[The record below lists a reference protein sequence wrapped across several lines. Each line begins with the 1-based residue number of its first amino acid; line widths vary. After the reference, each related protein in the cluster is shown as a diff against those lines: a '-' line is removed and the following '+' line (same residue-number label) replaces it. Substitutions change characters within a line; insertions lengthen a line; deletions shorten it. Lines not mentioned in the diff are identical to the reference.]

1 MIKPSNHFDK
11 STNILWKG
19 KGLKMSKKYE
29 KAAVE
34 IISAIGGAENVDAA
48 RHCQT
53 RLRFVLRDQSKVDR
67 KTLEENPAVLKVIPT
82 EGMYQVVIG
91 TDVADC
97 YEEIVKLLPQDKRG
111 ENKEEVKT
119 KKSPVT
125 AVVDFVSGSFQPVIP
140 ALSGAGMLKAL
151 MALLVVF
158 HMIDTDSQTYYII
171 NFFADSVFY
180 FLPILLAFCQAQ
192 KMKCNPVLAAA
203 VAGIMM
209 HPNWTALVAAGE
221 AVSFFGII
229 PFTLV
234 SYVSTVIPI
243 IFVIFVQAHVE
254 KFFNRVIPKAINLVF
269 VPMLTFLV
277 MGTLALSVLGPIG
290 NIIGQYLAVFFTFLS
305 ENASWAPAF
314 LIGAFLP
321 PMVMFGLHNG
331 VAPLGVMQMS
341 QLGYDSIFGPGCV
354 CSNIAQGTA
363 ALVVTFRT
371 KDAKTRQLA
380 TSSGITALMGIT
392 EPVLYGVNLPK
403 KYPLVAAMVGGGCG
417 GLYAGLTHT
426 HRFATGSSGLP
437 AVLLYIGG
445 DTMQFFINIII
456 ALVITALVTA
466 VVTFVLS
473 LKFETSDPTE
483 EIHTDTVIPKNTVLA
498 PAEGELIAME
508 QIPDE
513 TFASGV
519 LGKCIGIQPVQG
531 VITAP
536 FAGTVTLIADTGHAL
551 GVTSDDGI
559 ELLIHVGI
567 DTVEMNGQGFAAEVK
582 SGDRIR
588 PGQTLLRFDRDAIA
602 AANHPDVVVV
612 ILTNADS
619 YQNIIY
625 APTGRIQSGDSMMQV
640 ER

>member
-1 MIKPSNHFDK
+1 
-11 STNILWKG
+11 
-19 KGLKMSKKYE
+19 MSKKYE

-34 IISAIGGAENVDAA
+34 IIAAIGGAENVDAA

-53 RLRFVLRDQSKVDR
+53 RLRFVLRDQGKVER
-67 KTLEENPAVLKVIPT
+67 KKLEENPAVLKVIPT
-82 EGMYQVVIG
+82 EGMYQIVIG

-97 YEEIVKLLPQDKRG
+97 YEEIVKLLPQDKR
-111 ENKEEVKT
+111 EDKKKEEVKT

-125 AVVDFVSGSFQPVIP
+125 AVIDFISGTFQPVIP

-158 HMIDTDSQTYYII
+158 HAIDTDSQTYYII
-171 NFFADSVFY
+171 NFFADAVFY

-209 HPNWTALVAAGE
+209 HPNWAALVAAGE

-243 IFVIFVQAHVE
+243 ILVIFVQAYVE

-290 NIIGQYLAVFFTFLS
+290 NIIGQYLAMFFTFLS

-371 KDAKTRQLA
+371 KDAKTKQLA

-445 DTMQFFINIII
+445 DSMQFFINIII
-456 ALVITALVTA
+456 ALVITAVVTA
-466 VVTFVLS
+466 ILTFVLS
-473 LKFETSDPTE
+473 FKFETAEHVE
-483 EIHTDTVIPKNTVLA
+483 EIPDETALPENIVLA

-519 LGKCIGIQPVQG
+519 LGKGVGIKPSQG
-531 VITAP
+531 IITAP
-536 FAGTVTLIADTGHAL
+536 FYGTVTQVADTGHAL
-551 GVTSDDGI
+551 GLAGDGGM
-559 ELLIHVGI
+559 EVLIHVGI
-567 DTVEMNGQGFAAEVK
+567 DTVEMKGQGFTPEVK
-582 SGDRIR
+582 EGDRIR
-588 PGQTLLRFDRDAIA
+588 PGQTLMRFDREAIA

-612 ILTNADS
+612 MLINADD
-619 YQNIIY
+619 YQNVVCVPAGTIH
-625 APTGRIQSGDSMMQV
+625 SGSQIMTA
-640 ER
+640 EK

>member
-1 MIKPSNHFDK
+1 
-11 STNILWKG
+11 
-19 KGLKMSKKYE
+19 MSKKYE
-29 KAAVE
+29 KAAAE
-34 IISAIGGAENVDAA
+34 IISAIGGVENVDAA

-53 RLRFVLRDQSKVDR
+53 RLRFVLRDQSRVEQKA
-67 KTLEENPAVLKVIPT
+67 LEENPAVLKVIPT
-82 EGMYQVVIG
+82 EGMYQIVIG

-111 ENKEEVKT
+111 DKKEEENKT

-125 AVVDFVSGSFQPVIP
+125 AVIDFISGTFQPVIP

-158 HMIDTDSQTYYII
+158 HAIDTESQTYYII
-171 NFFADSVFY
+171 NFFADAVFY

-209 HPNWTALVAAGE
+209 HPSWTALVAAGE
-221 AVSFFGII
+221 SVSFFGII

-243 IFVIFVQAHVE
+243 IFVIFVQAYVE

-380 TSSGITALMGIT
+380 TSSGITALMGIA

-403 KYPLVAAMVGGGCG
+403 KYPLIAAMVGGGCG

-426 HRFATGSSGLP
+426 HRFARGSSGLP

-445 DTMQFFINIII
+445 DSMRFLINIII
-456 ALVITALVTA
+456 ALVITAIVTA
-466 VVTFVLS
+466 ILTFVLS
-473 LKFETSDPTE
+473 LKFEKEDSEE
-483 EIHTDTVIPKNTVLA
+483 EISADTALPESAVLA
-498 PAEGELIAME
+498 PAEGELIAMD

-519 LGKCIGIQPVQG
+519 LGKGVGIWPAQG
-531 VITAP
+531 MITAL
-536 FAGTVTLIADTGHAL
+536 FSGTVTQVADTGHAL
-551 GVTSDDGI
+551 GLMSDNGM

-567 DTVEMNGQGFAAEVK
+567 DTVDMNGQGFTPKVK
-582 SGDRIR
+582 EGDRIR
-588 PGQTLLRFDRDAIA
+588 LGQTLLQFDREAIA
-602 AANHPDVVVV
+602 AAKHPDMVVVML
-612 ILTNADS
+612 INADD
-619 YQNIIY
+619 YQNIVYTPEGTVHAGSQIMK
-625 APTGRIQSGDSMMQV
+625 A
-640 ER
+640 EK

>member
-1 MIKPSNHFDK
+1 
-11 STNILWKG
+11 
-19 KGLKMSKKYE
+19 MSKKYE
-29 KAAVE
+29 AAAGKILAGV
-34 IISAIGGAENVDAA
+34 GGIENVDAA

-53 RLRFVLRDQSKVDR
+53 RLRFVLKDQSKVDR
-67 KTLEENPAVLKVIPT
+67 AALEALPEVLKVIPT

-97 YEEIVKLLPQDKRG
+97 YEEIVKLLPKNLNESAGKEDKG
-111 ENKEEVKT
+111 EQKV
-119 KKSPVT
+119 SPVT
-125 AVVDFVSGSFQPVIP
+125 AVVDFISGSFQPVIP

-158 HMIDTDSQTYYII
+158 NVIDSSTQTYYII
-171 NFFADSVFY
+171 NFFADAVFY

-192 KMKCNPVLAAA
+192 KMKCNPVLAAS

-209 HPNWTALVAAGE
+209 HTNWTALVAAGE
-221 AVSFFGII
+221 PVHFFGII

-234 SYVSTVIPI
+234 NYTSTVIPI
-243 IFVIFVQAHVE
+243 ILVIFVQNYVE
-254 KFFNRVIPKAINLVF
+254 KALNRVIPKAVNLVF
-269 VPMLTFLV
+269 VPMLTFLI
-277 MGTLALSVLGPIG
+277 MGTLALSLLGPIG
-290 NIIGQYLAVFFTFLS
+290 NIIGQYLATFFTFLS

-363 ALVVTFRT
+363 ALVVAIRT
-371 KDAKTRQLA
+371 GEAKTRQLA

-445 DTMQFFINIII
+445 DTMQYFINIII
-456 ALVITALVTA
+456 ALVITAVVTA
-466 VVTFVLS
+466 AVTFVLS
-473 LKFETSDPTE
+473 MKYENAAQKPEPTA
-483 EIHTDTVIPKNTVLA
+483 A
-498 PAEGELIAME
+498 PAILAAPATVYAPAGGNLIAME
-508 QIPDE
+508 RIPDE

-519 LGKCIGIQPVQG
+519 LGKGLGIEPSNG
-531 VITAP
+531 TVIAP
-536 FAGTVTLIADTGHAL
+536 FDGEIVQAADTGHAV
-551 GVTSDDGI
+551 GIMSADGM
-559 ELLIHVGI
+559 ELLIHVGV
-567 DTVEMNGQGFAAEVK
+567 DTVEMNGDGFSMKVK
-582 SGDRIR
+582 EGDKVKA
-588 PGQTLLRFDRDAIA
+588 GQTLLTFDRKKIA
-602 AANHPDVVVV
+602 AAGHPDTVVVM
-612 ILTNADS
+612 LTNADDFRTVDLVPEGAVTAGS
-619 YQNIIY
+619 QIIHT
-625 APTGRIQSGDSMMQV
+625 AK
-640 ER
+640 

>member
-1 MIKPSNHFDK
+1 
-11 STNILWKG
+11 
-19 KGLKMSKKYE
+19 MSKKYE
-29 KAAVE
+29 KAAAE
-34 IISAIGGAENVDAA
+34 IISAIGGVENVDAA

-53 RLRFVLRDQSKVDR
+53 RLRFVLRDQSRVEQKA
-67 KTLEENPAVLKVIPT
+67 LEENPAVLKVIPT
-82 EGMYQVVIG
+82 EGMYQIVIG

-111 ENKEEVKT
+111 DKKEEENKT

-125 AVVDFVSGSFQPVIP
+125 AVIDFISGTFQPVIP

-158 HMIDTDSQTYYII
+158 HAIDTESQTYYII
-171 NFFADSVFY
+171 NFFADAVFY

-192 KMKCNPVLAAA
+192 KMKCNSVLAAA

-209 HPNWTALVAAGE
+209 HPSWTALVAAGE
-221 AVSFFGII
+221 SVSFFGMI

-243 IFVIFVQAHVE
+243 IFVIFVQAYVE

-403 KYPLVAAMVGGGCG
+403 KYPLIAAMVGGGCG

-445 DTMQFFINIII
+445 DSMRFLINIII
-456 ALVITALVTA
+456 ALVITAIVTA
-466 VVTFVLS
+466 ILTFVLS
-473 LKFETSDPTE
+473 LKFEKEDSEE
-483 EIHTDTVIPKNTVLA
+483 EISADTALPESAVLA

-519 LGKCIGIQPVQG
+519 LGKGVGIWPAQG
-531 VITAP
+531 MITAP
-536 FAGTVTLIADTGHAL
+536 FSGTVTQVADTGHAL
-551 GVTSDDGI
+551 GLMSDNGM

-567 DTVEMNGQGFAAEVK
+567 DTVDMNGQGFTPKVK
-582 SGDRIR
+582 EGDRIR
-588 PGQTLLRFDRDAIA
+588 LGQTLLQFDREAIA
-602 AANHPDVVVV
+602 AAKHPDVVVV
-612 ILTNADS
+612 MLINADD
-619 YQNIIY
+619 YQNIVYTPEGTVHAGSQIMK
-625 APTGRIQSGDSMMQV
+625 A
-640 ER
+640 EK

>member
-1 MIKPSNHFDK
+1 
-11 STNILWKG
+11 
-19 KGLKMSKKYE
+19 MSKKYE

-53 RLRFVLRDQSKVDR
+53 RLRFVLRDQGKVDQ
-67 KTLEENPAVLKVIPT
+67 KKLEENPAVLKVIPT
-82 EGMYQVVIG
+82 EGMYQIVIG

-111 ENKEEVKT
+111 DKKEEEVKT
-119 KKSPVT
+119 RKSPVT
-125 AVVDFVSGSFQPVIP
+125 AVIDFISGTFQPVIL

-158 HMIDTDSQTYYII
+158 HAIDTDSQTYYII
-171 NFFADSVFY
+171 NFFADAVFY

-209 HPNWTALVAAGE
+209 HPSWAALVAAGE
-221 AVSFFGII
+221 PVSFFGII

-243 IFVIFVQAHVE
+243 IFVIFVQSYVE

-403 KYPLVAAMVGGGCG
+403 KYPLIAAMVGGGCG

-445 DTMQFFINIII
+445 DSMQFFINIII
-456 ALVITALVTA
+456 ALVITAIVTA
-466 VVTFVLS
+466 VVTFALS
-473 LKFETSDPTE
+473 LKFEATEREE
-483 EIHTDTVIPKNTVLA
+483 EIPADIDLPKNTVLA
-498 PAEGELIAME
+498 PAEGRLIVME

-519 LGKCIGIQPVQG
+519 LGKGVGIWPVQG
-531 VITAP
+531 TITAP
-536 FAGTVTLIADTGHAL
+536 FSGTVTQVADTGHAL
-551 GVTSDDGI
+551 GLTGDDGM

-567 DTVEMNGQGFAAEVK
+567 DTVDMNGKGFTPQVK
-582 SGDRIR
+582 EGDRIR
-588 PGQTLLRFDRDAIA
+588 PGQTVLKFDREAIA
-602 AANHPDVVVV
+602 AANHSDVVVV
-612 ILTNADS
+612 MLTNADD
-619 YQNIIY
+619 YPDIVC
-625 APTGRIQSGDSMMQV
+625 APTGTVHADTQIIKAGLV
-640 ER
+640 TGGII

>member
-1 MIKPSNHFDK
+1 
-11 STNILWKG
+11 
-19 KGLKMSKKYE
+19 MSKKYE
-29 KAAVE
+29 KAAAE
-34 IISAIGGAENVDAA
+34 IISAIGGVENVDAA

-53 RLRFVLRDQSKVDR
+53 RLRFVLRDQSRVEQKA
-67 KTLEENPAVLKVIPT
+67 LEENPAVLKVIPT
-82 EGMYQVVIG
+82 EGMYQIVIG

-111 ENKEEVKT
+111 DKKEEENKT

-125 AVVDFVSGSFQPVIP
+125 AVIDFISGTFQPVIP

-158 HMIDTDSQTYYII
+158 HAIDTESQTYYII
-171 NFFADSVFY
+171 NFFADAVFY

-209 HPNWTALVAAGE
+209 HPSWTALVAAGE
-221 AVSFFGII
+221 SVSFFGII

-243 IFVIFVQAHVE
+243 IFVIFVQAYVE

-403 KYPLVAAMVGGGCG
+403 KYPLIAAMVGGGCG

-445 DTMQFFINIII
+445 DSMRFLINIII
-456 ALVITALVTA
+456 ALVITAIVTA
-466 VVTFVLS
+466 ILTFVLS
-473 LKFETSDPTE
+473 LKFEKEDSEE
-483 EIHTDTVIPKNTVLA
+483 EISADTALPESAVLA

-519 LGKCIGIQPVQG
+519 LGKGVGIWPAQG
-531 VITAP
+531 MITAP
-536 FAGTVTLIADTGHAL
+536 FSGTVTQVADTGHAL
-551 GVTSDDGI
+551 GLMSDNGM

-567 DTVEMNGQGFAAEVK
+567 DTVDMNGQGFTPKVK
-582 SGDRIR
+582 EGDRIR
-588 PGQTLLRFDRDAIA
+588 LGQTLLQFDREAIA
-602 AANHPDVVVV
+602 AAKHPDVVVV
-612 ILTNADS
+612 MLINADD
-619 YQNIIY
+619 YQNIVYTPEGTVHAGSQIMK
-625 APTGRIQSGDSMMQV
+625 A
-640 ER
+640 EK

>member
-1 MIKPSNHFDK
+1 
-11 STNILWKG
+11 
-19 KGLKMSKKYE
+19 MSKKYE
-29 KAAVE
+29 TAATE
-34 IISAIGGAENVDAA
+34 ILAAIGGAENVNAA

-53 RLRFVLRDQSKVDR
+53 RLRFVLKDQGKVDR
-67 KTLEENPAVLKVIPT
+67 KTLEAIPAVLKVIPT

-91 TDVADC
+91 TDVASC
-97 YEEIVKLLPQDKRG
+97 YEEIVKLLPESIGQDKGG
-111 ENKEEVKT
+111 EEGPKQKV
-119 KKSPVT
+119 SPVT
-125 AVVDFVSGSFQPVIP
+125 AVIDFISGTFQPVIP

-158 HMIDTDSQTYYII
+158 KVIDTSTQTYYII
-171 NFFADSVFY
+171 NFFADAVFY

-209 HPNWTALVAAGE
+209 HTSWTALVAAGE
-221 AVSFFGII
+221 PVFFFNII

-234 SYVSTVIPI
+234 NYTSTVIPI
-243 IFVIFVQAHVE
+243 ILVVFVQAYVE
-254 KFFNRVIPKAINLVF
+254 KFLNRVIPKAVNLVF
-269 VPMLTFLV
+269 VPMLTFLI
-277 MGTLALSVLGPIG
+277 MGTLALSALGPIG
-290 NIIGQYLAVFFTFLS
+290 NIIGQYLATFFTFLS

-363 ALVVTFRT
+363 ALVVAFRT
-371 KDAKTRQLA
+371 GEAKTRQLA

-403 KYPLVAAMVGGGCG
+403 KYPLIAAMVGGGCG

-445 DTMQFFINIII
+445 DTMQYFINIIV
-456 ALVITALVTA
+456 ALVITVVVTA
-466 VVTFVLS
+466 AATFFLS
-473 LKFETSDPTE
+473 MKFEGKESTNAP
-483 EIHTDTVIPKNTVLA
+483 VLNIPANTVGA
-498 PAEGELIAME
+498 PTDGTVVPME

-513 TFASGV
+513 TFATGV
-519 LGKCIGIQPVQG
+519 LGMGVGIQPASG

-536 FAGTVTLIADTGHAL
+536 FSGTVTQVADTGHAL
-551 GVTSDDGI
+551 GLLSSDGL
-559 ELLIHVGI
+559 EVLIHVGV
-567 DTVEMNGQGFAAEVK
+567 DTVEMNGKGFTPQVK
-582 SGDRIR
+582 EGDSIQA
-588 PGQTLLRFDRDAIA
+588 GQTLLRFDRKAIA
-602 AANHPDVVVV
+602 DAGHPDVVVV
-612 ILTNADS
+612 MLTNADD
-619 YQNIIY
+619 YQKVTCAPAGAVSTGAQIIH
-625 APTGRIQSGDSMMQV
+625 A
-640 ER
+640 EK

>member
-1 MIKPSNHFDK
+1 
-11 STNILWKG
+11 
-19 KGLKMSKKYE
+19 MSKKYE
-29 KAAVE
+29 KAAAE

-53 RLRFVLRDQSKVDR
+53 RLRFVLRDQGKVEQ

-82 EGMYQVVIG
+82 EGMYQIVIG

-97 YEEIVKLLPQDKRG
+97 YEEIVKLLPQDKDRD
-111 ENKEEVKT
+111 KKDEEAAA
-119 KKSPVT
+119 KKSSVT
-125 AVVDFVSGSFQPVIP
+125 AVIDFISGTFQPVIP

-158 HMIDTDSQTYYII
+158 HAIDTGSQTYYII
-171 NFFADSVFY
+171 NFFADAVFY
-180 FLPILLAFCQAQ
+180 FLPVLLAFCQAQ

-209 HPNWTALVAAGE
+209 HPSWAALVTAGE
-221 AVSFFGII
+221 PVSFFGII

-243 IFVIFVQAHVE
+243 IFVIFVQAYVE

-403 KYPLVAAMVGGGCG
+403 KYPLIAAMVGGGCG

-445 DTMQFFINIII
+445 DSMQFFINIII
-456 ALVITALVTA
+456 ALVITAVVTA
-466 VVTFVLS
+466 ILTFVLS
-473 LKFETSDPTE
+473 LKFETSEHGE
-483 EIHTDTVIPKNTVLA
+483 EIPADTTSLENMVLA

-519 LGKCIGIQPVQG
+519 LGKGVGIRPAKG
-531 VITAP
+531 TITAP
-536 FAGTVTLIADTGHAL
+536 FSGTVTQVADTGHAL
-551 GVTSDDGI
+551 GLTSDDGM
-559 ELLIHVGI
+559 EVLVHVGI
-567 DTVEMNGQGFAAEVK
+567 DTVEMNGQGFVPAVK
-582 SGDRIR
+582 EGDRIR
-588 PGQTLLRFDRDAIA
+588 PGQILLRFDREAIA

-612 ILTNADS
+612 MLTNADG
-619 YQNIIY
+619 YQNIVC
-625 APTGRIQSGDSMMQV
+625 APAGTIHSGSQIMTA
-640 ER
+640 EK

>member
-1 MIKPSNHFDK
+1 
-11 STNILWKG
+11 
-19 KGLKMSKKYE
+19 MSKKYE
-29 KAAVE
+29 KAAAE
-34 IISAIGGAENVDAA
+34 IISVIGGAENVDAA

-53 RLRFVLRDQSKVDR
+53 RLRFVLRDQGKVDQ
-67 KTLEENPAVLKVIPT
+67 KKLEENPAVLKVIPT
-82 EGMYQVVIG
+82 EGMYQIVIG

-111 ENKEEVKT
+111 DKKEEEVKT
-119 KKSPVT
+119 RKSPVT
-125 AVVDFVSGSFQPVIP
+125 AVIDFISGTFQPVIP

-158 HMIDTDSQTYYII
+158 HAIDTDSQTYYII
-171 NFFADSVFY
+171 NFFADAVFY

-209 HPNWTALVAAGE
+209 HPSWAALVAAGE
-221 AVSFFGII
+221 PVSFFGII

-243 IFVIFVQAHVE
+243 IFVIFVQAYVE

-403 KYPLVAAMVGGGCG
+403 KYPLIAAMVGGGCG

-445 DTMQFFINIII
+445 DSMQFFTNIII
-456 ALVITALVTA
+456 ALVITAIVTA
-466 VVTFVLS
+466 VVTFALS
-473 LKFETSDPTE
+473 LKFEATEHEE
-483 EIHTDTVIPKNTVLA
+483 EIPADIDLPKNTVLA
-498 PAEGELIAME
+498 PAEGRLIAME

-519 LGKCIGIQPVQG
+519 LGKGVGIWPVQG
-531 VITAP
+531 TIAAP
-536 FAGTVTLIADTGHAL
+536 FSGTVTQVADTGHAL
-551 GVTSDDGI
+551 GLTGDDGM

-567 DTVEMNGQGFAAEVK
+567 DTVDMNGKGFTPQVK
-582 SGDRIR
+582 EGDRIR
-588 PGQTLLRFDRDAIA
+588 PGQTLLKFDREAIA

-612 ILTNADS
+612 MLTNADD
-619 YQNIIY
+619 YPDIIC
-625 APTGRIQSGDSMMQV
+625 APAGTVHADTQIIKA
-640 ER
+640 EK

>member
-1 MIKPSNHFDK
+1 
-11 STNILWKG
+11 
-19 KGLKMSKKYE
+19 MSKKYE

-53 RLRFVLRDQSKVDR
+53 RLRFVLRDQGKVDQ
-67 KTLEENPAVLKVIPT
+67 KKLEENPAVLKVIPT
-82 EGMYQVVIG
+82 EGMYQIVIG

-111 ENKEEVKT
+111 DKKEEEVKT
-119 KKSPVT
+119 RKSPVT
-125 AVVDFVSGSFQPVIP
+125 AVIDFISGTFQPVIP

-158 HMIDTDSQTYYII
+158 HAIDTDSQTYYII
-171 NFFADSVFY
+171 NFFADAVFY

-209 HPNWTALVAAGE
+209 HPSWAALVAAGE
-221 AVSFFGII
+221 PVSFFGII

-243 IFVIFVQAHVE
+243 IFVIFVQAYVE

-403 KYPLVAAMVGGGCG
+403 KYPLIAAMVGGGCG

-445 DTMQFFINIII
+445 DSMQFFINIII
-456 ALVITALVTA
+456 ALVITAIVTA
-466 VVTFVLS
+466 VVTFALS
-473 LKFETSDPTE
+473 LKFEATEREE
-483 EIHTDTVIPKNTVLA
+483 EIPADMDLPKNTVLA
-498 PAEGELIAME
+498 PAEGRLIAME

-519 LGKCIGIQPVQG
+519 LGKGVGIWPVQG
-531 VITAP
+531 TITAP
-536 FAGTVTLIADTGHAL
+536 FSGTVTQVADTGHAL
-551 GVTSDDGI
+551 GLTGDDGM

-567 DTVEMNGQGFAAEVK
+567 DTVDMNGKGFTPQVK
-582 SGDRIR
+582 EGDRIR
-588 PGQTLLRFDRDAIA
+588 PGQTVLKFDREAIA

-612 ILTNADS
+612 MLTNADD
-619 YQNIIY
+619 YPDIIC
-625 APTGRIQSGDSMMQV
+625 APAGTVHADTQIIKAGLVTGGII
-640 ER
+640 

>member
-1 MIKPSNHFDK
+1 
-11 STNILWKG
+11 
-19 KGLKMSKKYE
+19 MSKKYE
-29 KAAVE
+29 AAAAE
-34 IISAIGGAENVDAA
+34 ILAAIGGAENVNAA

-53 RLRFVLRDQSKVDR
+53 RLRFVLKDQGKVDR
-67 KTLEENPAVLKVIPT
+67 ETLEAIPAVLKVIPT

-91 TDVADC
+91 TDVASC
-97 YEEIVKLLPQDKRG
+97 YEEIVKLLPESIGQDKGG
-111 ENKEEVKT
+111 EEGPKQKV
-119 KKSPVT
+119 SPVT
-125 AVVDFVSGSFQPVIP
+125 AVIDFISGTFQPVIP

-158 HMIDTDSQTYYII
+158 KVIDTSTQTYYII
-171 NFFADSVFY
+171 NFFADAVFY

-209 HPNWTALVAAGE
+209 HTSWTALVAAGE
-221 AVSFFGII
+221 PVFFFGII

-234 SYVSTVIPI
+234 NYTSTVIPI
-243 IFVIFVQAHVE
+243 ILVIFVQAYVE
-254 KFFNRVIPKAINLVF
+254 KFLNRVIPKAVNLVF
-269 VPMLTFLV
+269 VPMLTFLI

-290 NIIGQYLAVFFTFLS
+290 NIIGQYLATFFTFLS

-363 ALVVTFRT
+363 ALVVALRT
-371 KDAKTRQLA
+371 GEAKTRQLA

-392 EPVLYGVNLPK
+392 EPVLYGINLPK
-403 KYPLVAAMVGGGCG
+403 KYPLIAAMVGGGCG

-445 DTMQFFINIII
+445 DTMQYFINIIV
-456 ALVITALVTA
+456 ALIITVVVTA
-466 VVTFVLS
+466 AVTLFLS
-473 LKFETSDPTE
+473 MRFERRESV
-483 EIHTDTVIPKNTVLA
+483 DTPALDVPANTVGA
-498 PAEGELIAME
+498 PAEGTVVPME

-513 TFASGV
+513 TFSTGV
-519 LGKCIGIQPVQG
+519 LGMGVGIQSAKG
-531 VITAP
+531 VVVAP
-536 FAGTVTLIADTGHAL
+536 FSGTVTQVADTGHAIGL
-551 GVTSDDGI
+551 ASRDGL
-559 ELLIHVGI
+559 ELLIHVGV
-567 DTVEMNGQGFAAEVK
+567 DTVDMNGKGFAPKVK
-582 SGDRIR
+582 EGDTVRA
-588 PGQTLLRFDRDAIA
+588 GQLLLTFDKKAIA
-602 AANHPDVVVV
+602 AAGHPDVVV
-612 ILTNADS
+612 IMLTNADE
-619 YQNIIY
+619 YKNVACAPAGAVTAGTQIIR
-625 APTGRIQSGDSMMQV
+625 A
-640 ER
+640 EK